1 MHCIFFHHEKR
12 LSKGKA
18 IHSPPPN
25 KPNSQL
31 HQLCLL
37 TRSFEGIDCWE
48 GGQSR
53 SDVHIP
59 DNSAAERA
67 FKSRPVCFW
76 EIKFVWS
83 VQTLVLQLLCGIRK
97 TEKEKGGRRDT
108 HMHRPIRSP
117 ARCNRSTGR
126 GQTNEHSL
134 LLSSSPFIM
143 LSRTCTAP
151 LLHKMDKHTHT
162 LYKSSQWLQCMP
174 KGSSLQML
182 GADIWHVLNCSCTGQ
197 SVLVTN
203 SQSRSLPSLSPI
215 CSLFLQVF
223 SFSGVTVHVTKDS
236 RAHSI
241 HAAPFF
247 WFQDGERHKKGN
259 LNPSNLGGVKWDLN
273 QSGRTRAKGSQ
284 RGGGLGLSH
293 N

>member
-1 MHCIFFHHEKR
+1 MHSIFFFFCRHEKR

-37 TRSFEGIDCWE
+37 TRSFDGIDYWD

-59 DNSAAERA
+59 DSGRAEWA
-67 FKSRPVCFW
+67 FKSRPVCFG
-76 EIKFVWS
+76 KLNLFGLCGLWS
-83 VQTLVLQLLCGIRK
+83 WPPLLCRIRK
-97 TEKEKGGRRDT
+97 TEKEKRGRRDT
-108 HMHRPIRSP
+108 RMHRPIRSR
-117 ARCNRSTGR
+117 ARCNRSIGR

-162 LYKSSQWLQCMP
+162 LYKPSQWLRSMP
-174 KGSSLQML
+174 KGPSLQMF
-182 GADIWHVLNCSCTGQ
+182 GANIWHALNCSCTGQ
-197 SVLVTN
+197 SVLVTH

-247 WFQDGERHKKGN
+247 LVSGWGEAQKREFKPFK
-259 LNPSNLGGVKWDLN
+259 S
-273 QSGRTRAKGSQ
+273 SRC
-284 RGGGLGLSH
+284 
-293 N
+293 